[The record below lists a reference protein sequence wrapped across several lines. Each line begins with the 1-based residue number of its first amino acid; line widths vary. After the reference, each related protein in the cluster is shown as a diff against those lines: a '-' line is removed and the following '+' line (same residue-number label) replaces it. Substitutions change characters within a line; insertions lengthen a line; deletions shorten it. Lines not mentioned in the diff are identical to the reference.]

1 MSTVSSKP
9 HRQKKRSNCF
19 ITVPRRR
26 RCGAVSLSS
35 LRCGSVRFL
44 ENAIPTVRFVA
55 VFRCRAPYGAVRCYF
70 MSYGPNQ
77 CVFSD
82 IVKPT
87 VRCGAV
93 RCGAVR
99 CVFQEC
105 KNPSV
110 RWCAVN
116 LTEARRTDR
125 KIRTVKNSV
134 VFIVFSVGSTPR
146 PFDVIFSPSLRTP
159 TSSLLRHVTPACFR
173 PSSHCRYF
181 ARRLT

>member
-1 MSTVSSKP
+1 MW
-9 HRQKKRSNCF
+9 
-19 ITVPRRR
+19 
-26 RCGAVSLSS
+26 
-35 LRCGSVRFL
+35 FL
-44 ENAIPTVRFVA
+44 DIVKPTVRFGA
-55 VFRCRAPYGAVRCYF
+55 VFRCREPYGAVRCYF
-70 MSYGPNQ
+70 MSYGPISAFFPISSNL
-77 CVFSD
+77 
-82 IVKPT
+82 
-87 VRCGAV
+87 RCGAV

>member
-1 MSTVSSKP
+1 MPSLVGSEMCIRDSSM
-9 HRQKKRSNCF
+9 
-19 ITVPRRR
+19 
-26 RCGAVSLSS
+26 SS

-44 ENAIPTVRFVA
+44 ENVKPTVRFVA
-55 VFRCRAPYGAVRCYF
+55 VFRCYF
-70 MSYGPNQ
+70 MSYGPIQ
-77 CVFSD
+77 CVLSD
-82 IVKPT
+82 RET
-87 VRCGAV
+87 YGAV

-105 KNPSV
+105 KSPSV